1 MALTKAQEKEVKR
14 LQGLGFSETE
24 ATEMVLY
31 DDDVEHGK
39 ATEYDLTEEQKKV
52 ARQYTAVDS
61 KRKNPN
67 YVFTKRE
74 RKPNETKRTIMK
86 WLKVLFD
93 GFELK
98 GEVSSVNLSNIERQ
112 IDFEC
117 DGKQYSI
124 TLTEH
129 RQKKQ

>member
-1 MALTKAQEKEVKR
+1 MAFTKAQEKEIKR

-52 ARQYTAVDS
+52 AKQYTAVDS

>member
-1 MALTKAQEKEVKR
+1 MANFSKAQKEEIKR
-14 LQGLGFSETE
+14 LMAVGMTE
-24 ATEMVLY
+24 AEAEETVLY
-31 DDDVEHGK
+31 DEAVEKGES
-39 ATEYDLTEEQKKV
+39 TDYDLTAEQAKV
-52 ARQYTAVDS
+52 AKKYTAVDTK
-61 KRKNPN
+61 KRTE
-67 YVFTKRE
+67 YTFTKRE

-117 DGKQYSI
+117 DGKQFSI

-129 RQKKQ
+129 RQKK

>member
-52 ARQYTAVDS
+52 AKQYTAVDS

-117 DGKQYSI
+117 DGKQFSI

>member
-14 LQGLGFSETE
+14 LQGLGFTETE

-31 DDDVEHGK
+31 DDEVEHGK
-39 ATEYDLTEEQKKV
+39 PTEYDLTEEQKKV
-52 ARQYTAVDS
+52 AKQYTAVDS

-86 WLKVLFD
+86 WLKVMFD

-117 DGKQYSI
+117 DGKQFSI

-129 RQKKQ
+129 RPKKQ

>member
-52 ARQYTAVDS
+52 AKQYTAVDS

-98 GEVSSVNLSNIERQ
+98 GEVSSVNLANIERQ

>member
-52 ARQYTAVDS
+52 AKQYTAVDS

>member
-14 LQGLGFSETE
+14 LQGLGFTETE

-39 ATEYDLTEEQKKV
+39 PTEYDLTEEQKKV
-52 ARQYTAVDS
+52 AKQYTAVDS

-117 DGKQYSI
+117 DGKQFSI

>member
-1 MALTKAQEKEVKR
+1 VALTKAQEKEVKR

-52 ARQYTAVDS
+52 AKQYTAVDS

>member
-31 DDDVEHGK
+31 DDDIEHGK

-52 ARQYTAVDS
+52 AKQYTAVDS

-117 DGKQYSI
+117 DGKQFSI

>member
-1 MALTKAQEKEVKR
+1 VALTKAQEKEVKR

>member
-14 LQGLGFSETE
+14 LQGLGFTETE

-31 DDDVEHGK
+31 DDEVEHGK
-39 ATEYDLTEEQKKV
+39 ATEFDLTEEQKKI
-52 ARQYTAVDS
+52 AKQYTTVDS

-74 RKPNETKRTIMK
+74 RKPNETKRSLIAK
-86 WLKVLFD
+86 INQFL
-93 GFELK
+93 
-98 GEVSSVNLSNIERQ
+98 GEDDEISSLSVSNIERQ

-117 DGKQYSI
+117 DGKQFSI

-129 RQKKQ
+129 RPKKQ

>member
-1 MALTKAQEKEVKR
+1 MAFTKAQEKEIKR

-39 ATEYDLTEEQKKV
+39 VTEYDLTAEQEKIAK
-52 ARQYTAVDS
+52 QYTKVDS
-61 KRKNPN
+61 KRKNSN

-74 RKPNETKRTIMK
+74 RKPNETKRTIMQ

-93 GFELK
+93 GFELN

-117 DGKQYSI
+117 DGKQFSI

-129 RQKKQ
+129 RPKKQ

>member
-14 LQGLGFSETE
+14 LQGLGFTETE

-31 DDDVEHGK
+31 DDEVEHGK
-39 ATEYDLTEEQKKV
+39 PTEYDLTEEQKKV
-52 ARQYTAVDS
+52 AKQYTAVDS

-74 RKPNETKRTIMK
+74 RKPNETKRLLIAKINQFLEEMEEISA
-86 WLKVLFD
+86 L
-93 GFELK
+93 
-98 GEVSSVNLSNIERQ
+98 SVSNIERQ

-117 DGKQYSI
+117 DGKQFSI

-129 RQKKQ
+129 RPKKQ